1 MFKLKSRKA
10 TQPLSATP
18 PTIANIVDLSILTT
32 HASIIES
39 FSDDLL
45 KQFDHKRSTIVAMPY
60 YSEIVNEPQ
69 PAEENQTVDDQPSQ
83 EEKVVVPAA
92 EEEEKEVATEVPPE
106 VPPKDIYQAVLKPT
120 KTEVKK
126 SLDANMLE
134 LDDAFQRFI
143 NGGDTPDLTVESR
156 TPSVA
161 SENVVIN
168 NVPGQTASTF
178 AKDIDTQSERN
189 SLLRKSS
196 SYLRSK
202 FKKFRVV
209 KSTDSLRKA
218 NIADDDTPCQQ
229 PSPALE
235 TLKNNK
241 FSLDAARSFKLSA
254 FTQNFKNN
262 PSRMTAQDALRP
274 SILEED
280 AQSQQP
286 IPVLTS
292 PKIAST
298 LSQNTTICI
307 PQYSNRAPP
316 SPGVSTSTSTSVP
329 QAPIIAYYPP
339 KPLRYS
345 PVELKDDNELPS
357 TYQRQKAYSASR
369 RVSLPA
375 VIMRSRSASHGVATE
390 RAQFDLQA
398 LEKAERRKSDSNML
412 PMTGTFGR
420 GARMLQNFVSGND
433 RRLKTDSGIV
443 EH

>member
-1 MFKLKSRKA
+1 M
-10 TQPLSATP
+10 TD
-18 PTIANIVDLSILTT
+18 I
-32 HASIIES
+32 
-39 FSDDLL
+39 
-45 KQFDHKRSTIVAMPY
+45 
-60 YSEIVNEPQ
+60 
-69 PAEENQTVDDQPSQ
+69 
-83 EEKVVVPAA
+83 
-92 EEEEKEVATEVPPE
+92 PPE

-120 KTEVKK
+120 QTRVNK
-126 SLDANMLE
+126 SLDTNMLE

-168 NVPGQTASTF
+168 NVPGQIASTY
-178 AKDIDTQSERN
+178 AKDADTQSERN

-209 KSTDSLRKA
+209 KSNDSLRRSSV
-218 NIADDDTPCQQ
+218 ADDAGCQ
-229 PSPALE
+229 PSPAIE
-235 TLKNNK
+235 NVKNNK

-254 FTQNFKNN
+254 LTQNFKNI
-262 PSRMTAQDALRP
+262 PSRMSAQDALRP
-274 SILEED
+274 NILKED

-292 PKIAST
+292 PKISST

-307 PQYSNRAPP
+307 PQYSNRVPS
-316 SPGVSTSTSTSVP
+316 SPGVSTSASTAVP

-345 PVELKDDNELPS
+345 PVEIKDDNGLPT

-375 VIMRSRSASHGVATE
+375 VIMRNRSASHGVATE
-390 RAQFDLQA
+390 NAQFDLQA
-398 LEKAERRKSDSNML
+398 LEKAERRKSDPNVL

-420 GARMLQNFVSGND
+420 GARMLQNFVSSTD
-433 RRLKTDSGIV
+433 RRVKTDSGLN